1 MILNQST
8 KCASFIEF
16 ATVDDFIFLAP
27 LHFLF
32 SIEKSN
38 GFTKPGG
45 EALSAG
51 QTAG

>member
-1 MILNQST
+1 VGVLITWYFTGNCSLVNGKEM
-8 KCASFIEF
+8 
-16 ATVDDFIFLAP
+16 LAP